1 MANHAPAF
9 DPDPQLVELM
19 RSLLATGPE
28 GQSPQE
34 MLRRVRQK
42 LSIFLLHYEFGLKEI
57 ETKVEIL
64 NEEHAALAEH
74 NPIEHVKTR
83 VKSLES
89 LLQKMQ
95 RIDCPPELD
104 AIRASIRDIAGV
116 RITCRYVSDCYRVAD
131 MLCAQQDVT
140 MLELKDYIAAP
151 KPNGYRSL
159 HLIVEVPVFLTSG
172 AVQVPVEIQIR
183 TIAMDFWASA
193 EHELIYKFSGDLPE
207 HLAATLKE
215 IAHTAADLDEQM
227 TQIRE
232 DAGAE
237 DPITQNSR
245 VATSPIG
252 RNPAAS

>member
-1 MANHAPAF
+1 MSDQRPPF

-19 RSLLATGPE
+19 RRLLAAGPD

-34 MLRRVRQK
+34 MLRRMRQE
-42 LSIFLLHYEFGLKEI
+42 LNMFLLHYEFGLKEI

-64 NEEHAALAEH
+64 NEEHAALAAH

-95 RIDCPPELD
+95 RIQCPPELD

-131 MLCAQQDVT
+131 MLSAQQDIT
-140 MLELKDYIAAP
+140 MLELKDYIRTP

-159 HLIVEVPVFLTSG
+159 HLIVQVPVFLASG

-193 EHELIYKFSGDLPE
+193 EHELIYKFRGDLPE
-207 HLAATLKE
+207 HLASTLRE
-215 IAHTAADLDEQM
+215 IALTAADLDAQM
-227 TQIRE
+227 TQIRT
-232 DAGAE
+232 DAGA
-237 DPITQNSR
+237 DPDPTVSQRPAQNSS
-245 VATSPIG
+245 VATSPT
-252 RNPAAS
+252 